1 MYVDEMNYTEF
12 LEFVLENFSE
22 TIGYIVQGKISIR
35 IHRDNTG
42 EMWFVDEV
50 VIKRKFIQDV

>member
-1 MYVDEMNYTEF
+1 MNYTEF

-22 TIGYIVQGKISIR
+22 TIGYVAQGKINIR
-35 IHRDNTG
+35 THRDNTG
-42 EMWFVDEV
+42 EMWFVDGV